1 MESNEF
7 LDMSVRKV
15 SGLLCEE
22 ICKKIQEGRIP
33 MASVLA
39 EGRCDDLGRVKLTV
53 TLTKVGNDE

>member
-1 MESNEF
+1 MKSEEF

-22 ICKKIQEGRIP
+22 ICKKLQEGRIP

-39 EGRCDDLGRVKLTV
+39 EGRCDDLGRVRLTV
-53 TLTKVGNDE
+53 TLTKVEE

>member
-1 MESNEF
+1 MKSEEF

-22 ICKKIQEGRIP
+22 TCKKLQEGRIP

-39 EGRCDDLGRVKLTV
+39 EGRCDDLGRVRLTV
-53 TLTKVGNDE
+53 TLTKVEE